1 MYLKAN
7 NISHRE
13 ELVNILDI
21 FENNRSVQRI
31 KLANLHSKSTL
42 NLLKVTESEDKD
54 ILNLK
59 SKKITRNGD
68 ISAKVSKKSID
79 IYMKEIT

>member
-7 NISHRE
+7 NISLRE

-54 ILNLK
+54 ILNL
-59 SKKITRNGD
+59 
-68 ISAKVSKKSID
+68 
-79 IYMKEIT
+79 

>member
-1 MYLKAN
+1 MYLNAN

-54 ILNLK
+54 ILNL
-59 SKKITRNGD
+59 
-68 ISAKVSKKSID
+68 
-79 IYMKEIT
+79 

>member
-1 MYLKAN
+1 MYLNAN

-13 ELVNILDI
+13 ELVNILDV

-31 KLANLHSKSTL
+31 KLVNLHSKSTL

-54 ILNLK
+54 ILNL
-59 SKKITRNGD
+59 
-68 ISAKVSKKSID
+68 
-79 IYMKEIT
+79 

>member
-21 FENNRSVQRI
+21 FENNRSVLRI

-54 ILNLK
+54 ILNL
-59 SKKITRNGD
+59 
-68 ISAKVSKKSID
+68 
-79 IYMKEIT
+79 

>member
-42 NLLKVTESEDKD
+42 NLLKVTENEDKD
-54 ILNLK
+54 ILNL
-59 SKKITRNGD
+59 
-68 ISAKVSKKSID
+68 
-79 IYMKEIT
+79 

>member
-54 ILNLK
+54 ILNL
-59 SKKITRNGD
+59 
-68 ISAKVSKKSID
+68 
-79 IYMKEIT
+79 

>member
-21 FENNRSVQRI
+21 FENNRSVQRT

-42 NLLKVTESEDKD
+42 NLLEVTESEDKD
-54 ILNLK
+54 MLNL
-59 SKKITRNGD
+59 
-68 ISAKVSKKSID
+68 
-79 IYMKEIT
+79 

>member
-21 FENNRSVQRI
+21 FENNRSVQRT

-54 ILNLK
+54 MLNL
-59 SKKITRNGD
+59 
-68 ISAKVSKKSID
+68 
-79 IYMKEIT
+79 

>member
-1 MYLKAN
+1 MYLNAN

-21 FENNRSVQRI
+21 FENNKSVQRI

-54 ILNLK
+54 ILNL
-59 SKKITRNGD
+59 
-68 ISAKVSKKSID
+68 
-79 IYMKEIT
+79 